1 MSRRTRRSSGSL
13 LLDTAE
19 MFRDVPF
26 VYAAATAGLVALL
39 FVVGAPI
46 LAASLPQT
54 GSVDY
59 VAMFVPL
66 IRIIGAFLAAAILL
80 FGAVGAVSR
89 WIDRRSDRTRLDS
102 QTGIDSIR
110 RLSWQEFER
119 LLGEA
124 FRRQGFQV
132 IRRGGAGPDGGVDL
146 ELRSD
151 DEKLLVQA
159 KHWRSRVVR
168 LPQVRE
174 LWGAVADEHAHGAIF
189 VTSGSFTDDAQRWTA
204 TKNLTLIDG
213 AQLVGLI
220 ASVQVSAK
228 ASTTPATPGRLCG
241 VCGRPMVLR
250 TARRGP
256 SVGQTFWG
264 CSGYPNCRNTEA
276 ITSA

>member
-1 MSRRTRRSSGSL
+1 MSRRSRRSSGSL

-39 FVVGAPI
+39 FVVGVPI

-59 VAMFVPL
+59 VAMFLPL

-124 FRRQGFQV
+124 FRRQGYQV
-132 IRRGGAGPDGGVDL
+132 IRRGGAGADGGVDL

-189 VTSGSFTDDAQRWTA
+189 VTSGSFTDDAERWTA

-220 ASVQVSAK
+220 ASVQGSAK
-228 ASTTPATPGRLCG
+228 
-241 VCGRPMVLR
+241 
-250 TARRGP
+250 
-256 SVGQTFWG
+256 
-264 CSGYPNCRNTEA
+264 
-276 ITSA
+276 